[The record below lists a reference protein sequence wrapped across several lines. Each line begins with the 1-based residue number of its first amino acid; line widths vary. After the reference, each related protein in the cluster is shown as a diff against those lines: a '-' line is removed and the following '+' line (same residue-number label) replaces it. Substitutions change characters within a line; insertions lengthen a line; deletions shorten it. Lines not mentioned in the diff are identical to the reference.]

1 MAKKAGQKIRILFV
15 LDILKRLSDE
25 AHPITAEDI
34 CAELEKLGLEAERKA
49 IYADISALGEY
60 GFDIIKSGYP
70 RGFFLGARE
79 FEEPE
84 IYILADAV
92 RTAKFISPV
101 KTRELV
107 GKLDSFLSVSR
118 RAQREA
124 RVYFS
129 ADTKCENEE
138 IFYSIDKISGAV
150 ASGKKIE
157 FDYVSRRLSDDRTA
171 EKAVKHMKIS
181 PYALVWRDD
190 HYYVLGNYEKYD
202 NIIHLRLDR
211 IHSVEIT
218 KEKSRHFSEV
228 SAYKDT
234 FDVADYT
241 EKLFSMHGGRVE
253 EIELFCS
260 ADMTEQ
266 VFDRFGESIF
276 IKNVSKNGFGF
287 SVKAAV
293 SEALVTWVMN
303 YGSKIRV
310 ISPQE
315 LVQMVTD
322 RAKAVLDMYGE

>member
-118 RAQREA
+118 RRHSGNFPEC
-124 RVYFS
+124 RS
-129 ADTKCENEE
+129 E
-138 IFYSIDKISGAV
+138 IVPPSKSEGV
-150 ASGKKIE
+150 C
-157 FDYVSRRLSDDRTA
+157 
-171 EKAVKHMKIS
+171 
-181 PYALVWRDD
+181 
-190 HYYVLGNYEKYD
+190 
-202 NIIHLRLDR
+202 NIL
-211 IHSVEIT
+211 
-218 KEKSRHFSEV
+218 
-228 SAYKDT
+228 
-234 FDVADYT
+234 
-241 EKLFSMHGGRVE
+241 
-253 EIELFCS
+253 
-260 ADMTEQ
+260 
-266 VFDRFGESIF
+266 
-276 IKNVSKNGFGF
+276 N
-287 SVKAAV
+287 
-293 SEALVTWVMN
+293 
-303 YGSKIRV
+303 
-310 ISPQE
+310 
-315 LVQMVTD
+315 
-322 RAKAVLDMYGE
+322 AVLRCDKHPLCPLDFCVPGVFVDRKASLFFKPPGQIVSGVAYAARKILSGQLFP

>member
-157 FDYVSRRLSDDRTA
+157 FD
-171 EKAVKHMKIS
+171 
-181 PYALVWRDD
+181 
-190 HYYVLGNYEKYD
+190 
-202 NIIHLRLDR
+202 
-211 IHSVEIT
+211 
-218 KEKSRHFSEV
+218 
-228 SAYKDT
+228 
-234 FDVADYT
+234 
-241 EKLFSMHGGRVE
+241 
-253 EIELFCS
+253 
-260 ADMTEQ
+260 
-266 VFDRFGESIF
+266 
-276 IKNVSKNGFGF
+276 
-287 SVKAAV
+287 
-293 SEALVTWVMN
+293 
-303 YGSKIRV
+303 
-310 ISPQE
+310 
-315 LVQMVTD
+315 
-322 RAKAVLDMYGE
+322 

>member
-92 RTAKFISPV
+92 RTAKFISPA

-190 HYYVLGNYEKYD
+190 HYYVLGNYEKY
-202 NIIHLRLDR
+202 
-211 IHSVEIT
+211 
-218 KEKSRHFSEV
+218 K
-228 SAYKDT
+228 
-234 FDVADYT
+234 
-241 EKLFSMHGGRVE
+241 
-253 EIELFCS
+253 
-260 ADMTEQ
+260 
-266 VFDRFGESIF
+266 
-276 IKNVSKNGFGF
+276 
-287 SVKAAV
+287 
-293 SEALVTWVMN
+293 
-303 YGSKIRV
+303 
-310 ISPQE
+310 
-315 LVQMVTD
+315 
-322 RAKAVLDMYGE
+322 